1 MECDQLLISF
11 YHLPWD
17 GSRAAEGTFN
27 IKILRSGTSGDR
39 LLILKAKKM
48 PTRSCRHE
56 IAIIKRQRTIQ
67 GVLIS
72 FYRLPWC
79 GSGAVETRFD
89 IKISR
94 SGITWCNILISFRDH
109 ESYALL
115 VLSLA
120 PSVFMVLLIFGKAFR
135 NSDSVKYTFR
145 SYFSFVKKKFL
156 IPFCFKV

>member
-1 MECDQLLISF
+1 MISF
-11 YHLPWD
+11 NTDNTPDQDPLQKNFSNFD
-17 GSRAAEGTFN
+17 
-27 IKILRSGTSGDR
+27 IKILTGQLMPGKV
-39 LLILKAKKM
+39 LISKSKKM
-48 PTRSCRHE
+48 PTRSCRHK
-56 IAIIKRQRTIQ
+56 IVKVKRQRTIQ

-79 GSGAVETRFD
+79 GSGAVATRFD

>member
-72 FYRLPWC
+72 FLELTWC
-79 GSGAVETRFD
+79 GSGAAAPHFN
-89 IKISR
+89 IKILR
-94 SGITWCNILISFRDH
+94 SGTTWNVILISFRDH

-120 PSVFMVLLIFGKAFR
+120 PSFFIVRLIFGSALR
-135 NSDSVKYTFR
+135 NSDSVR
-145 SYFSFVKKKFL
+145 
-156 IPFCFKV
+156 